1 MGTRNDIFQSHL
13 QTYLTADKAGKSE
26 LLQNVCAVT
35 GMHRKA
41 AIRKFRQLQLR
52 GPSAPTKRGR
62 PCIYTPAVTAAL
74 HDLWLAASEICG
86 ELLHSVIADYVAI
99 LQRDGMWQH
108 GEETTTKLLA
118 MSEGLVK
125 LRVGK
130 FMHASKIHHGISATK
145 PSQLK
150 ELIPIF
156 IGPWKNKPPGFG
168 QLDTVVHCGSS
179 LAGDMAWTVNWTD
192 VATLWGGRR
201 SQWNKGQKATQESL
215 SNIRDKLPFVMLGA
229 HPDTGSEF
237 VNWLLQGWCEE
248 QGIELTRSRPYHK
261 NDNAYVE
268 QKNGHV
274 VRRFLGYTRYDCKA
288 VIPVMN
294 ELYDVLDVYL
304 NHFVPSRKCIE
315 KVRIGSKYKRQYDKA
330 QTPYQRVLAHE
341 AIDQAVKDKLK
352 AEHEQLN
359 PLILKKKVDTLTT
372 QILTI
377 QRDYGNRNLDPDTTV
392 R

>member
-1 MGTRNDIFQSHL
+1 MRTRNDIFQSHL
-13 QTYLTADKAGKSE
+13 QTYLIANKSGKSE
-26 LLQNVCAVT
+26 LLRSVCTVT

-52 GPSAPTKRGR
+52 SPSAPTPKRGR
-62 PCIYTPAVTAAL
+62 PCTYGPDVTAAL
-74 HDLWLAASEICG
+74 HDLWVAASELCG
-86 ELLHSVIADYVAI
+86 ELLHPVIADYVTI
-99 LQRDGMWQH
+99 LQRDGMWRH
-108 GEETTTKLLA
+108 GEETTAKLLA

-125 LRVGK
+125 LRVSR
-130 FMHASKIHHGISATK
+130 FTHAGKIHHGISATK

-156 IGPWKNKPPGFG
+156 IGPWRNKPPGYG

-179 LAGDMAWTVNWTD
+179 LVGDLVYTVNWTD

-201 SQWNKGQKATQESL
+201 AQWNKGQKATQESL
-215 SNIRDKLPFVMLGA
+215 SAIRDRLPFAMLGA

-274 VRRFLGYTRYDCKA
+274 VRRFLGYTRYDCKDTIA
-288 VIPVMN
+288 VMN
-294 ELYDVLDVYL
+294 ELYDVLDLYI

-330 QTPYQRVLAHE
+330 RTPYQRVLAHE
-341 AIDQAVKDKLK
+341 AIDQSVKDKLK
-352 AEHEQLN
+352 AEHAQLN
-359 PLILKKKVDTLTT
+359 PLILKRRIDTLTT

-377 QRDYGNRNLDPDTTV
+377 QRNYGNRC
-392 R
+392 